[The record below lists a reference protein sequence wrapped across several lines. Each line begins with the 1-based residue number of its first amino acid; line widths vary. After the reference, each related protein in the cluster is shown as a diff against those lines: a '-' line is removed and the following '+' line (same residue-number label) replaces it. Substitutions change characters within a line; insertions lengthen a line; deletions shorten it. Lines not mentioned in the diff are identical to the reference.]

1 MPKDR
6 IDGLNPV
13 DDTVAEKLLIV
24 KALSQDSN
32 AKVAEAAKAWH
43 ETAMRLLASGAIN
56 EGDGISEACLANG
69 STIGAVD
76 ARLNAAR
83 MERAA

>member
-1 MPKDR
+1 MSNDR
-6 IDGLNPV
+6 INGLNPV

-24 KALSQDSN
+24 EALSQDSN

-43 ETAMRLLASGAIN
+43 DTAMQLLSSGAIS
-56 EGDGISEACLANG
+56 GDDGISEACLANRA
-69 STIGAVD
+69 TIGAAD